1 MWKPDT
7 THVAIKTSKNYLLL
21 YSVLT
26 YDQHSFE
33 FNFPNSTHAI
43 MNGPGEGKGP
53 RTMLLRFRLAI
64 RVDAGIVC
72 GTSLD
77 DTLII
82 VTHSP
87 PAIQCISWNPHQ
99 VNKSQSFL
107 VSKMNI
113 LEKNETEQVIS
124 VFYEKSVN
132 LHVWLSSEGKAYLI
146 ENKNNNSENKGLSP
160 TATNHRMQWSGVCFH
175 GKEQTHL
182 EDKATSVSINS
193 KFSLIAVGTRSG
205 VVYVYSTQS
214 HTTPPVLSHKL
225 QLTTWKKSVGSVSS
239 LCWTSDGHAIS
250 VGYKEQGLSIWSVY
264 GSMLFASNELD
275 EASEEENL
283 KDTYMK
289 GVRSLF
295 WGPGNHQLFILST
308 DEANTSNLFAL
319 PFVKSALTSYLHSDN
334 AKRGLLQMDDRML
347 LYNNSR
353 DYQENNTAIDPAAVA
368 WTHIQYPALYITD
381 NWPIRY
387 SSISS
392 DGNYIAVAGKRG
404 FAHYNTIS
412 NRWKLFGNQQQ
423 EQSFLVKG
431 GIVWYKTILIV
442 SCENIQQKTYEIRLY
457 SRDNNLDNHYV
468 LFTEVLLSTPVY
480 IALCGDFLLVY
491 TLENYYNKQT
501 HKLYKIG
508 THKKDI
514 IQWNSHLRIK
524 NQLRSIEDVVSS
536 NILLLVGGKLII
548 LCSNEETEDLG
559 SASSNPF
566 KAHIM
571 SQNTEYYWIGKRS
584 VENLRTSLWI
594 MNGRGLKVFTNFL
607 LPDEFEVSSNI
618 YSESEP
624 TTPTTPGYLSPRHD
638 VGRPFTLGYHMDH
651 EPESPTLTEARIR
664 WRIDDLENLNK
675 EAIYMPLD
683 FYPISI
689 LLEGGIIVGIEQ
701 NVSYNASLG
710 LVLFKM
716 SPKMHLFL
724 HHIFR
729 HLLQI
734 DLEQDAITF
743 ARAYEKYVYFG
754 HALEILLHTVLEE
767 EAGQDLKDAAI
778 LPLVIKFLDQFRH
791 ALDVIVSC
799 ARKTEVALWEHLFSV
814 VGKPKDLFE
823 ICLEEGRL
831 HTATSYLIIL
841 QTMQPL
847 AVAEKDTMR
856 LLNKAL
862 DENNYELCKELIR
875 FLSSIDSTGNTLH
888 EALRMIKTRIETNDP
903 ISPNTFD
910 NQMDKVVQN

>member
-1 MWKPDT
+1 
-7 THVAIKTSKNYLLL
+7 
-21 YSVLT
+21 
-26 YDQHSFE
+26 
-33 FNFPNSTHAI
+33 
-43 MNGPGEGKGP
+43 
-53 RTMLLRFRLAI
+53 
-64 RVDAGIVC
+64 
-72 GTSLD
+72 
-77 DTLII
+77 
-82 VTHSP
+82 
-87 PAIQCISWNPHQ
+87 
-99 VNKSQSFL
+99 
-107 VSKMNI
+107 
-113 LEKNETEQVIS
+113 
-124 VFYEKSVN
+124 
-132 LHVWLSSEGKAYLI
+132 
-146 ENKNNNSENKGLSP
+146 
-160 TATNHRMQWSGVCFH
+160 MQWSGVCFH

-182 EDKATSVSINS
+182 EDKATSVSINP

-205 VVYVYSTQS
+205 IVYVYSAQS

-225 QLTTWKKSVGSVSS
+225 QLTAWKKSVGSVSS

-295 WGPGNHQLFILST
+295 WGPGNHQLFVLST
-308 DEANTSNLFAL
+308 DEANTSNF
-319 PFVKSALTSYLHSDN
+319 
-334 AKRGLLQMDDRML
+334 
-347 LYNNSR
+347 R
-353 DYQENNTAIDPAAVA
+353 DYQENSTAIDPAAVA

-423 EQSFLVKG
+423 EQSFL
-431 GIVWYKTILIV
+431 
-442 SCENIQQKTYEIRLY
+442 IRLY

-468 LFTEVLLSTPVY
+468 LYTEVPLNTPVY
-480 IALCGDFLLVY
+480 IALCGDFLLV
-491 TLENYYNKQT
+491 
-501 HKLYKIG
+501 
-508 THKKDI
+508 
-514 IQWNSHLRIK
+514 HLRIK
-524 NQLRSIEDVVSS
+524 SKKHQLVSFLLWRSIEDVISS

-548 LCSNEETEDLG
+548 LCSNQETEDLG

-566 KAHIM
+566 KAYIM

-651 EPESPTLTEARIR
+651 EPESPPLTETRTR

-701 NVSYNASLG
+701 NVSYNAALG

-767 EAGQDLKDAAI
+767 EAGQDLKD
-778 LPLVIKFLDQFRH
+778 DQFRH

-823 ICLEEGRL
+823 VYGKITPC
-831 HTATSYLIIL
+831 A
-841 QTMQPL
+841 
-847 AVAEKDTMR
+847 
-856 LLNKAL
+856 
-862 DENNYELCKELIR
+862 
-875 FLSSIDSTGNTLH
+875 FLT
-888 EALRMIKTRIETNDP
+888 
-903 ISPNTFD
+903 
-910 NQMDKVVQN
+910 